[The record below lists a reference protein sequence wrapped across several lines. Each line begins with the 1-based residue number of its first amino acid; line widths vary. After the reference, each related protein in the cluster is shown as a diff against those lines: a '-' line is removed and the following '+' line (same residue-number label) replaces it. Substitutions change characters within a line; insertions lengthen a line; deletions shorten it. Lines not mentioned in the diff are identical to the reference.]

1 MKRLHK
7 LLLLLILICFE
18 GGLSTIHAQID
29 PNVPVLRTYVGEPN
43 VSISFD
49 FRVIDLD
56 GDVPNVAV
64 SGYPVMWL
72 NPAVVD
78 PNGMKFS
85 YTGDVK
91 MVTEGDFYLLVT
103 ADDRKVGDTRP
114 WGVPGDSTDLPKQVK
129 AYLKIEVRKKTINRA
144 PVIR

>member
-1 MKRLHK
+1 MTK
-7 LLLLLILICFE
+7 LLLIL
-18 GGLSTIHAQID
+18 LLAQID

-43 VSISFD
+43 VPIAFD

-56 GDVPNVAV
+56 GDIPNVV
-64 SGYPVMWL
+64 VTGYPVMWL
-72 NPAVVD
+72 NPAVAD

-91 MVTEGDFYLLVT
+91 MVSEGDFYLLVT
-103 ADDRKVGDTRP
+103 ADDRAAGDTRP
-114 WGVPGDSTDLPKQVK
+114 WGVVGDLTDLPKQVK
-129 AYLKIEVRKKTINRA
+129 AYLEFKVRKRNRA